1 MKQVVEFVIN
11 VRHQSIALIIML
23 SLFFLYNGVILFT
36 HIKKNKNV
44 LDPQTLHSF
53 KKFLYKINHFLF
65 GSHKKKVIFNIIFFI
80 GLILCSLGITLP
92 EPKILFPT
100 EPSLG
105 ITEISDKKPLTIK
118 FDKPIDKK
126 ILQYEINPKIDGDW
140 QFSNNLLDFSQ
151 TLKFVPKESP
161 KMETRYTVSVNNI
174 KSIFGTKKKNYMF
187 SMQIAPAPKVTLVN
201 PKDGSKEILP
211 QQDIIVETDYPHEH
225 LAEFSFESNPPLE
238 FNTEKKS
245 DVRYLLKPKEEYK
258 KSTDYNFKIYRN
270 LISYNYKN
278 QEKTSASEKQEIWN
292 SYFRTIDASWIESYS
307 PTGAGVLANTPIKI
321 KFKQDIDKT
330 SAESAFSI
338 NPKIDRNLSWDNNRT
353 LKFTQKSDFAKNTK
367 YEITINKSAKSLNSV
382 SLAEDFKFNFT
393 TIGYVTVSKLS
404 P

>member
-1 MKQVVEFVIN
+1 
-11 VRHQSIALIIML
+11 
-23 SLFFLYNGVILFT
+23 
-36 HIKKNKNV
+36 
-44 LDPQTLHSF
+44 
-53 KKFLYKINHFLF
+53 
-65 GSHKKKVIFNIIFFI
+65 
-80 GLILCSLGITLP
+80 
-92 EPKILFPT
+92 
-100 EPSLG
+100 
-105 ITEISDKKPLTIK
+105 
-118 FDKPIDKK
+118 
-126 ILQYEINPKIDGDW
+126 
-140 QFSNNLLDFSQ
+140 
-151 TLKFVPKESP
+151 
-161 KMETRYTVSVNNI
+161 
-174 KSIFGTKKKNYMF
+174 
-187 SMQIAPAPKVTLVN
+187 MQIAPAPKVTLVN

-292 SYFRTIDASWIESYS
+292 SYFRTIDASGIESYS